1 MGNGFSLKPV
11 GAFGYMGALSS
22 AWIAPIMGP
31 GVPRLFRLL
40 AVLVSLLVAL
50 PPAAAWAHGA
60 PAPEVTA
67 VRIAAHDDMTR
78 FVLELSAHP
87 RFTLETAPDGVVVRF
102 PALDWSFA
110 RRDGHRAVGVLGGW
124 SYQGQGPGGALTLRG
139 KGPVTVRKDFIMPPS
154 GTRGYRLVLDVAAAG
169 PSAAAAAPPPP
180 PPPGRTG
187 GRPLMVITSG
197 NPLLTPRADAP
208 RIPVPT
214 AAEDR
219 AAAAAATRG
228 DVAAP
233 VTPALASAPRPARA
247 GHERHARSE
256 RQDKSGQKPLVV
268 VDPGHGGVDPGATSL
283 SGVYEKNI
291 VLALAHDVKADLLRD
306 GKVRCI
312 LTRDGDTFIPLRGRV
327 AFSRSHHA
335 DLFMSLH
342 ADTVDDPGIHGLS
355 VYTLSQTA
363 SDTEA
368 QALADKENKSDIVA
382 GLDLSNEPAEV
393 TNILIDLAQRESMN
407 KSAVFAARIIRA
419 VQQGTH
425 DVLQGST
432 HRFAGFAV
440 LKAPDVPSVLVET
453 GYLSNAHD
461 ERMLRSPQ
469 YRAKLAHALAK
480 AIESYFAKAGQ

>member
-1 MGNGFSLKPV
+1 
-11 GAFGYMGALSS
+11 
-22 AWIAPIMGP
+22 MGP
-31 GVPRLFRLL
+31 GVPRLFRSL
-40 AVLVSLLVAL
+40 AVLLSLLLAMPL
-50 PPAAAWAHGA
+50 AAAWARAAEG
-60 PAPEVTA
+60 PEVTA
-67 VRIAAHDDMTR
+67 VRQAAHDDVTR

-87 RFTLETAPDGVVVRF
+87 RFTLETTADGVVVHF
-102 PALDWSFA
+102 PVLDWSFA
-110 RRDGHRAVGVLGGW
+110 RRDGHRAVGVLRGW
-124 SYQGQGPGGALTLRG
+124 SFAARGRGGDLSLRG
-139 KGPVTVRKDFIMPPS
+139 KGAMTVRKDFIMPPS
-154 GTRGYRLVLDVAAAG
+154 GDRGYRLVLDVAS
-169 PSAAAAAPPPP
+169 SASTPTSTPTPTPTPTTSAAPPPP
-180 PPPGRTG
+180 PARAEGR
-187 GRPLMVITSG
+187 RLMVISSG
-197 NPLLTPRADAP
+197 NPLMTPRADAP

-219 AAAAAATRG
+219 AAAAAAARG
-228 DVAAP
+228 DEAAP
-233 VTPALASAPRPARA
+233 VTPALASPPRRGRA
-247 GHERHARSE
+247 ERERHGRAE
-256 RQDKSGQKPLVV
+256 PMPNVKPLVV

-283 SGVYEKNI
+283 SGAFEKNI

-342 ADTVDDPGIHGLS
+342 ADTVDDPDIHGLS
-355 VYTLSQTA
+355 VYTLSQTS

-407 KSAVFAARIIRA
+407 KSAVFAGRIIRA
-419 VQQGTH
+419 VQRETH